1 MRAPRDPDKGLQQPD
16 RDGVRVVHKPDARRT
31 GTWAAAALVAVTV
44 IAALA
49 WWQYDARA
57 ARVPGARPAPADAGS
72 TAPQSRDADTLAA
85 QPQASRATTQMST
98 ERLPL
103 ADSNDL
109 ASHFKPGDP
118 EPTGAE
124 LIDALHEAGVR
135 TGIGAFNPPGTSP
148 PLQGLA
154 VPPDFPL
161 PAGYVRHHQVTDEG
175 VPLEPILMFAP
186 DFALLDARGRA
197 VPLPA
202 NRVVPPELA
211 PPGLPLRPARIPT
224 R

>member
-1 MRAPRDPDKGLQQPD
+1 MRAPRDPDKPLQQPD
-16 RDGVRVVHKPDARRT
+16 RDGVRVVHKLDARRG

-57 ARVPGARPAPADAGS
+57 ARVAGARPAPADAGS
-72 TAPQSRDADTLAA
+72 AGPQSQDAGPLAA
-85 QPQASRATTQMST
+85 QPLPSSATVQMST
-98 ERLPL
+98 ERLPV

-109 ASHFKPGDP
+109 AQHFRPGDP

-124 LIDALHEAGVR
+124 LINALHEAGIR

-154 VPPDFPL
+154 VPPDFLL
-161 PAGYVRHHQVTDEG
+161 PNGYVRHHQVTDEG

-197 VPLPA
+197 VPMPA

-211 PPGLPLRPARIPT
+211 PTGLPLRPARIPT